1 MVIDLC
7 NIAIFHRFSSPAWW
21 DAVAKRVCAD
31 VSTVEGFE
39 RVVKLKVRISIP
51 PSAGQLANLSMQTG
65 QALVLCPSGLGLFA
79 TTKKSATGA
88 IVKSKPKLAH
98 LGRRYMVVKT
108 RQRVTVDGGS
118 SVLAFDA

>member
-1 MVIDLC
+1 M
-7 NIAIFHRFSSPAWW
+7 
-21 DAVAKRVCAD
+21 
-31 VSTVEGFE
+31 
-39 RVVKLKVRISIP
+39 VKLKVRISIP
-51 PSAGQLANLSMQTG
+51 PSAGQLTNLSMQTG